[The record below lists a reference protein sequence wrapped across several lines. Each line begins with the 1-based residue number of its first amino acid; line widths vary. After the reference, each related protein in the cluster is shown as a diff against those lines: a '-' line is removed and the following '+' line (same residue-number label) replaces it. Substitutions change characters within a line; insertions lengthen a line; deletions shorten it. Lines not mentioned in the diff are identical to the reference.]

1 MEVIMEPRFFV
12 RAVLSQLTFK
22 DKVIGY
28 AVIDRETDEEKR
40 RFLIDAKSTWRA
52 PHYSAVKVCSAW
64 NKEEEERLTKMRTGT
79 LKLPRSPKPFAVDR
93 NAASLAVL
101 RARALR
107 EEEKKRLQ
115 TGRMALAADRRARY
129 L

>member
-1 MEVIMEPRFFV
+1 MERFFV
-12 RAVLSQLTFK
+12 RAILSQMSFK

-28 AVIDRETDEEKR
+28 AVIDSETDEEKR

-52 PHYSAVKVCSAW
+52 PHYSAVKTCTAW

-79 LKLPRSPKPFAVDR
+79 LKLPRAPKPFLVDR
-93 NAASLAVL
+93 NQAPLAVL
-101 RARALR
+101 KARALR